1 MIIKKTLSSKET
13 VNLGKRFS
21 QFLKD
26 KDVVLLEG
34 SLGGGKTTFIQG
46 VLKGLGYRK
55 SVLSPSYTLIREYKT
70 KTFFTYHLDLY
81 RLDVGD
87 LFDLGLNEIIC
98 SDNSLVLI
106 EWGHKIEDELEQYI
120 KMEFVFIGENERKIK
135 FSFKGYDKERKENL
149 KKILG

>member
-106 EWGHKIEDELEQYI
+106 EWGHKIEDEL
-120 KMEFVFIGENERKIK
+120 
-135 FSFKGYDKERKENL
+135 
-149 KKILG
+149 